1 MRRLYCGGQARQTFA
16 ATAMQVP
23 ARTRTGLRP
32 RWRGSPQVI
41 FHDGM
46 PRKIIVRRRRPRSSL
61 PYLVVDPEYVGYVN
75 ADFDDV
81 DVVDEGQLELGV
93 GRRKAEVPVAAALAV
108 VGRRRRRV
116 RMAAAAVAAG
126 GRGGCDKVQN

>member
-1 MRRLYCGGQARQTFA
+1 
-16 ATAMQVP
+16 MQVP

-116 RMAAAAVAAG
+116 RTAAAAVAAG